1 MRAFFSVIWFFAYFS
16 VVCRGGGP
24 CNEREGVVPERGRR
38 GEERGGAMKVKDNN
52 KQENRSNASQG
63 SKLFSVLLY
72 EYDLQTFVVQTPS
85 QEYVYVYM

>member
-1 MRAFFSVIWFFAYFS
+1 MRGKGL
-16 VVCRGGGP
+16 CRS
-24 CNEREGVVPERGRR
+24 EG
-38 GEERGGAMKVKDNN
+38 GEERRGGGAMKVKDNN

-72 EYDLQTFVVQTPS
+72 EYDLQTFVVQTPT